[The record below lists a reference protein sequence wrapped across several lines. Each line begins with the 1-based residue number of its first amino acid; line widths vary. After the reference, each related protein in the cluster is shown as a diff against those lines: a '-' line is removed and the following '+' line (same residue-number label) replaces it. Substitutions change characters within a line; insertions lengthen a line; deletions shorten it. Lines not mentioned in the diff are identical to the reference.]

1 MAGVLTIHYGL
12 PGTCKTLFAVN
23 DVIIP
28 AVREH
33 RPFFT
38 NITGIS
44 LSGLFAVTDVHQSDI
59 RYYPVKDISDVI
71 RYFDDDKVC
80 ANGVF
85 VLDEMKDFI
94 DDDRAVSWLESR
106 INVMRKQCVDF
117 VLIAQLPE
125 KEYIHPHIIKLADC
139 CNVGVSRKKY
149 NDTEHV
155 DWYYVDGGMPR
166 IVNKIP
172 KNSAGKKV
180 RAKPHEAYSC
190 YKTSENAFYKGQE
203 DDTYKGLKWYQTRVA
218 KLRFVALG
226 LVFLVLVGLVFLGLQ
241 FKKMIF
247 GENLPI
253 ETEVKN
259 ELDEADGRGVSD
271 DGIRTAAPGSVPAEA
286 GLHTD
291 IFGPSKTCYSWKICR
306 GTLCRTDAGVYTL
319 PAADSPSVR
328 LCVGRRCVEPC
339 ADDNVLSGGR

>member
-12 PGTCKTLFAVN
+12 PGTGKTLFAMN

-59 RYYPVKDISDVI
+59 RYYPVKDIGDVI

-94 DDDRAVSWLESR
+94 NDERAVSWLESR

-125 KEYIHPHIIKLADC
+125 KEYIHPHIIKLADS
-139 CNVGVSRKKY
+139 CNVAVSRKKY
-149 NDTEHV
+149 NDTKHV

-172 KNSAGKKV
+172 KNSAGKKI
-180 RAKPHEAYSC
+180 RKKPTEVFTC
-190 YKTSENAFYKGQE
+190 YKTSENSFYTGQE
-203 DDTYKGLKWYQTRVA
+203 DETYRGLKWWQTRTA
-218 KLRFVALG
+218 KLRFAVLG
-226 LVFLVLVGLVFLGLQ
+226 LFVVILLIFVMMAFKFKEFVNVGKESKQTSTL
-241 FKKMIF
+241 
-247 GENLPI
+247 
-253 ETEVKN
+253 ETEVQNGKK
-259 ELDEADGRGVSD
+259 EERVQ
-271 DGIRTAAPGSVPAEA
+271 APASVPAQVKNIE
-286 GLHTD
+286 D
-291 IFGPSKTCYSWKICR
+291 IFGPSASCYKWKICR

-319 PAADSPSVR
+319 PAVDSPSVR

-339 ADDNVLSGGR
+339 ADDNVLSSGR